1 MSARLHM
8 SDLIYDQLYTLRQ
21 AVQEAFSKES
31 VFNPE
36 RTDFV
41 NALQGIL
48 EKCETRQAGKIEV
61 DYEDLFILHKNRH
74 VIDEAAHIHEAFMGN
89 TDLANSLRQVA
100 INIEAAQKNFWL
112 PSSQSA

>member
-1 MSARLHM
+1 MNSRDNQLYEQLHM
-8 SDLIYDQLYTLRQ
+8 LRQ

-31 VFNPE
+31 VFNPD

-48 EKCETRQAGKIEV
+48 EKCETAEGDFVDI

-74 VIDEAAHIHEAFMGN
+74 VVIDAAHIHEAFMGN
-89 TDLANSLRQVA
+89 PSLANALRQVVE
-100 INIEAAQKNFWL
+100 NIEAAQKNLWL
-112 PSSQSA
+112 PPQS

>member
-1 MSARLHM
+1 MADTL
-8 SDLIYDQLYTLRQ
+8 YQQLYRVRQ

-48 EKCETRQAGKIEV
+48 EKCETASGDFVDI

-74 VIDEAAHIHEAFMGN
+74 VINDAAHIHEAFMGN
-89 TDLANSLRQVA
+89 VELANGLRQVA
-100 INIEAAQKNFWL
+100 LNIEDAQKNLWL
-112 PSSQSA
+112 PSNTKSA

>member
-1 MSARLHM
+1 MPNQT
-8 SDLIYDQLYTLRQ
+8 LIEQLFMLRQ

-31 VFNPE
+31 IFNPE

-48 EKCETRQAGKIEV
+48 EKCELAQGPMIDI

-74 VIDEAAHIHEAFMGN
+74 VINDAAHIHEAFMGN
-89 TDLANSLRQVA
+89 AALAASLRQVT
-100 INIEAAQKNFWL
+100 INIEEAQKNLWL
-112 PSSQSA
+112 PKSQNA